1 MRCLGLVVMAGDFW
15 GAGAAM
21 VEGRQPRQGAAKA
34 RGGRGGGGQLPHQE
48 SSEGLQADCPVLNKK
63 ALTVP
68 GSGLPME
75 SIL

>member
-34 RGGRGGGGQLPHQE
+34 RGGEAAEVNYLIKSPQKVFKLIVRF
-48 SSEGLQADCPVLNKK
+48 
-63 ALTVP
+63 
-68 GSGLPME
+68 
-75 SIL
+75 